1 MVRIKICGITNWE
14 DACLAV
20 ELGADALGFIFAK
33 SPRKVTPDTA
43 KAIIS
48 QLPPLVS
55 KVGIFLDHQEEE
67 VKGIAEYCRLD
78 GLQFH
83 GQESPS
89 YCGQFGQ
96 KVIKA
101 FRIRDANDLKA
112 LSLYKVDAF
121 LLDTFDESLPGGT
134 GKTFDWNLAVEA
146 KKNGKI
152 ILSGGLNPDNVFS
165 AIKQVQP
172 YAVDVSSGV
181 ELAPGKKDPEKLRAF
196 FEAVEEANRVV

>member
-20 ELGADALGFIFAK
+20 ELGADALGFIFAE

-43 KAIIS
+43 KAIIG

-55 KVGIFLDHQEEE
+55 KVGVFLDHQEEE
-67 VKGIAEYCRLD
+67 VKGVAEYCSLD

-89 YCGQFGQ
+89 YCSQFGQ

-101 FRIRDANDLKA
+101 FRIKDANDLKA
-112 LSLYKVDAF
+112 LSLYGVDAF

-152 ILSGGLNPDNVFS
+152 ILSGGLNPDNVFF
-165 AIKQVQP
+165 AITKVKP

-181 ELAPGKKDPEKLRAF
+181 EASQGKKDPVKLRAF
-196 FEAVEEANRVV
+196 FEEVRRANR